1 MNIAMFII
9 FLQQFL
15 CYKLLLIYI
24 WIINDIT
31 FFKSIIKNLTLIICF
46 EIIIDITFDLKR

>member
-1 MNIAMFII
+1 MFII

-24 WIINDIT
+24 CIINDIT